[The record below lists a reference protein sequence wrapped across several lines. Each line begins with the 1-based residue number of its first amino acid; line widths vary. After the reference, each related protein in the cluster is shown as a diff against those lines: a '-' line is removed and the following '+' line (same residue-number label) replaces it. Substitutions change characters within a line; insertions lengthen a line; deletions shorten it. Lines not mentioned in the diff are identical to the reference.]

1 MGRGLMTLVSIVSK
15 KDKNLQGQKE
25 STRKC
30 RIPSVWV
37 GIICCCDCTSTYIR
51 YHGGLFVFE
60 GCAIPCQVRRFWHC
74 FDAILLE
81 RDSYYAY
88 IICSIDCIACCCSR

>member
-30 RIPSVWV
+30 RISSVQG
-37 GIICCCDCTSTYIR
+37 GIICCCGCTSTYIR

-60 GCAIPCQVRRFWHC
+60 MNNHRIRGVC
-74 FDAILLE
+74 
-81 RDSYYAY
+81 YAL
-88 IICSIDCIACCCSR
+88 SGSAFLALF